1 MTGNENFVKLN
12 GEQFYKIE
20 NYDLMED
27 FFMTITSSSDVWNF
41 CWSQGGVTAG
51 RMDANHA
58 VFPYYTAD
66 KVSDAKTVTGPY
78 TSVAVNIDGKIHLWE
93 PFASLSSSPAVR
105 SVKNPSLSRSIYKNT
120 NGTEVIF
127 EEINAE
133 LGLTFRYG
141 WTSSDKFGVV
151 RRVQIENSGKK
162 PVEFSILDGCQNI
175 MPAGAATDLQNN
187 SSVLLDAYKQ
197 TDMDRESSL
206 ALFSL
211 SSVVSDKAEPSEC
224 LIANTC
230 WFTDGTTMI
239 SPDSPIKFACLAQNG
254 LPDPNDLLG
263 DDVVKGKRASC
274 FVCKK
279 ISLAAGEKEC
289 WSQVFD
295 TFLDSSRVA
304 DLKKIISNRQDAEK
318 ALDKDIDDC
327 KREMDNFIA
336 QADGMED
343 TADKMSCVHH
353 AANVMFNIMRGG
365 IFADGGKITLND
377 FMRFV
382 SERNRSL
389 SALAEKMLSSFAGKD
404 LISRGELV
412 DAAQKSGHPL
422 LLKLALEYMPL
433 TFSRRHGDPS
443 RPWNKFNI
451 KLRDEFGNKIL
462 NYEGNW
468 RDIFQNWEAL
478 SYSYPEY
485 TPSMICAFL
494 NNMTFDGFNP
504 YRIFRGG
511 LDWEVP
517 EPNNP
522 WAFIGYWGDHQVI
535 YLQKLLERQ
544 NELDRSFLLSA
555 LTTNLFSSAAVPYR
569 IKDFDSIL
577 KNPRDTIVF
586 DRETSNS
593 LIKAAKER
601 GGDAKLVSSKDGS
614 VALVTLTQKLLQ
626 IVISKASNLVPG
638 GGIWLNT
645 QRPEWNDANNALAGW
660 GLSVVTSC
668 YLNRYLTFLQT
679 LFAQAQDKFFAVTEE
694 TALAFRKLSE
704 HFAEYEDHTGPLPAD
719 ALYDFV
725 CKSGMI
731 FEEERNS
738 LYKDGFG
745 KESSLTK
752 EEILRGLSLIK
763 AAVVYTVK
771 ANKRSDGLY
780 HSYNVLVPEGKSF
793 GIKYLQEM
801 LEGQVAVLSSLL
813 LDGKE
818 CADLLKALRQSRIY
832 EQRQNSYML
841 YPNKELPKYEEKNN
855 VPASM
860 VQNLKDFVSRSKGT
874 VLSADSNGVFHFNS
888 SFRNARI
895 MQDFMESLTDSMK
908 PNADEEKELLDLYEK
923 TFNHS
928 SFTGRSG
935 TFYAYEGLG
944 SIYWHMVSKLLLAV
958 QENVQSSAASG
969 DLQNAKELAAI
980 YYDVRQGLGF
990 NKTPELYGAFPQD
1003 PYSHTPSMQGAKQ
1016 PGMTGQVKE
1025 EVITRAGE
1033 LGVCVEH
1040 SCLVFKPNLLR
1051 KFEFKEDSTLEFTV
1065 CGTRVK
1071 YVLSKEDKISVETDG
1086 NAEERAGSALTAR
1099 ESHSIFSREGKIK
1112 GVTVFTTLKDALV

>member
-1 MTGNENFVKLN
+1 MAADENFVMLN
-12 GEQFYKIE
+12 GEQFYKIQD
-20 NYDLMED
+20 YDLMED

-78 TSVAVNIDGKIHLWE
+78 TALAVKSGDKVVLWE
-93 PFASLSSSPAVR
+93 PFASLSSTPAVR
-105 SVKNPSLSRSIYKNT
+105 AAANPSVSRAIYKNT

-127 EEINAE
+127 EEKNSA

-141 WTSSDKFGVV
+141 WTSSDKFGIV
-151 RRVQIENSGKK
+151 RKVQVENNGSC

-175 MPAGAATDLQNN
+175 MPAAAASELQNN

-197 TDMDRESSL
+197 SDMDRESSL

-224 LIANTC
+224 LLANTC

-239 SPDSPIKFACLAQNG
+239 SPDTPIKFALLAREG
-254 LPDPNDLLG
+254 LPQADSLLG
-263 DDVVKGKRASC
+263 EDVVKGKRASC
-274 FVCKK
+274 FICKK
-279 ISLAAGEKEC
+279 LTRAAGEKDA

-304 DLKKIISNRQDAEK
+304 NLKKLLMDRAK
-318 ALDKDIDDC
+318 AKEALEKDIADC
-327 KREMDNFIA
+327 KKEMDSFIA
-336 QADGMED
+336 QADGMQD
-343 TADKMSCVHH
+343 TADKMTCVHH

-365 IFADGGKITLND
+365 IFADGGRISPAD

-382 SERNRSL
+382 GERNKEL
-389 SALAEKMLSSFAGKD
+389 VPLAEKMLPCFKGKA
-404 LISRGELV
+404 LVARSELV
-412 DAAQKSGHPL
+412 DSAKNSGHPL

-544 NELDRSFLLSA
+544 NELDRDFLLSA
-555 LTTNLFSSAAVPYR
+555 LTTRLFSSAAVPYR
-569 IKDFDSIL
+569 IKDFKSIL
-577 KNPRDTIVF
+577 KNPRDTIFF
-586 DRETSNS
+586 DRETSNA
-593 LIKAAKER
+593 LIKAAKEK
-601 GGDAKLVSSKDGS
+601 GGDAKLVAAKDGS
-614 VALVTLTQKLLQ
+614 IALVTLTQKLLQ
-626 IVISKASNLVPG
+626 IVISKAANLVPG

-679 LFAQAQDKFFAVTEE
+679 LFAQSQDKTFAVSEE

-704 HFAEYEDHTGPLPAD
+704 HFAGHKDRKDKLSGAE
-719 ALYDFV
+719 LYDFV
-725 CKSGMI
+725 CKSGEI

-738 LYKDGFG
+738 LYNNGFG
-745 KESSLTK
+745 AETFLGK
-752 EEILRGLSLIK
+752 EEILSGLGLIK
-763 AAVVYTVK
+763 AAVVYTVR

-780 HSYNVLVPEGKSF
+780 HSYNVLVPGEKSF

-801 LEGQVAVLSSLL
+801 LEGQVAVLSSQLL
-813 LDGKE
+813 GGKE
-818 CADLLKALRQSRIY
+818 CVDVLKALRSSRIY
-832 EQRQNSYML
+832 EERQNSYML
-841 YPNKELPKYEEKNN
+841 YPNKELPKFEEKNN
-855 VPASM
+855 IASSM
-860 VQNLKDFVSRSKGT
+860 LQNLKDFVGRSEGR
-874 VLSADSNGVFHFNS
+874 VVCQDANGVYHFNPA
-888 SFRNARI
+888 FLNARI
-895 MQDFMESLTDSMK
+895 MQDYVHSLSDAMK
-908 PNADEEKELLDLYEK
+908 PSAEEEKELLALYEK
-923 TFNHS
+923 IFNHS

-958 QENVQSSAASG
+958 QENVVAAALSG
-969 DLQNAKELAAI
+969 DEQNAKELATI
-980 YYDVRQGLGF
+980 YYDVRSGLGF
-990 NKTPELYGAFPQD
+990 NKRPQLYGAFPQD

-1033 LGVCVEH
+1033 LGVRVVH
-1040 SCLVFKPNLLR
+1040 SCLAFKPLFLR
-1051 KFEFKEDSTLEFTV
+1051 KSEFKNDLSLDFTV
-1065 CGTRVK
+1065 CGTSVS
-1071 YVLSKEDKISVETDG
+1071 YQLGDQDKIVLEMDG
-1086 NAEERAGSALTAR
+1086 KSEEHSGNSLTPR
-1099 ESHSIFSREGKIK
+1099 ESQSLFARDGRIK
-1112 GVTVFTTLKDALV
+1112 GIKVFTTLKNSLI

>member
-1 MTGNENFVKLN
+1 MAGNENFVKIN
-12 GEQFYKIE
+12 GELFYKIE
-20 NYDLMED
+20 DYDLMED

-78 TSVAVNIDGKIHLWE
+78 TLLAVNNGNNIVLWE
-93 PFASLSSSPAVR
+93 PFASLSSTPAVR
-105 SVKNPSLSRSIYKNT
+105 AAKNPSISRTIYKNT

-127 EEINAE
+127 EEKNAD
-133 LGLTFRYG
+133 LGLTFRYA
-141 WTSSDKFGVV
+141 WTSSDKFGIV
-151 RRVQIENSGKK
+151 RRVQIENTGAKA
-162 PVEFSILDGCQNI
+162 VEFSILDGCQNI
-175 MPAGAATDLQNN
+175 MPAGAGTELQNN

-197 TDMDRESSL
+197 SDMDRESAL

-224 LIANTC
+224 LVANTC
-230 WFTDGTTMI
+230 WFTSGITMI
-239 SPDSPIKFACLAQNG
+239 SPDSPMKFALLAKNS
-254 LPDPNDLLG
+254 LPQPQDLAG
-263 DDVVKGKRASC
+263 EDVVKGKRASC

-279 ISLAAGEKEC
+279 ETLSPGAKEC

-304 DLKKIISNRQDAEK
+304 DLKKLLANRDQAARLLEE
-318 ALDKDIDDC
+318 DIASC
-327 KREMDNFIA
+327 KREMDSFIA
-336 QADGMED
+336 QADGMQD

-353 AANVMFNIMRGG
+353 SANVMFNIMRGG
-365 IFADGGKITLND
+365 IFADGGKISLED

-382 SERNRSL
+382 SQRNTSL
-389 SALAEKMLSSFAGKD
+389 IPSAEKMLAGFAGKK
-404 LISRGELV
+404 LIKRSELV
-412 DAAQKSGHPL
+412 DAAQKFAAPL

-517 EPNNP
+517 DPNNP

-544 NELDRSFLLSA
+544 NELDKDFLNKA
-555 LTTNLFSSAAVPYR
+555 LATKLFSSAAVPYR
-569 IKDFDSIL
+569 IKDFASIL
-577 KNPRDTIVF
+577 KNPRDTIAF
-586 DRETSNS
+586 DREASNA

-601 GGDAKLVSSKDGS
+601 GGDAKLVASKDGS
-614 VALVTLTQKLLQ
+614 IALVTLTQKLLQ
-626 IVISKASNLVPG
+626 IVISKAANLVPG

-679 LFAQAQDKFFAVTEE
+679 LFAQSQDKSFTVTEE
-694 TALAFRKLSE
+694 TALAFKALTE
-704 HFAEYEDHTGPLPAD
+704 HFAEYENYTGPLSAGQ
-719 ALYDFV
+719 LYDFV
-725 CKSGMI
+725 CKSGLI
-731 FEEERNS
+731 FEKERNS
-738 LYKDGFG
+738 LYNNGFG
-745 KESSLTK
+745 KDASLTK
-752 EEILRGLSLIK
+752 DEILRGLTLIK
-763 AAVVYTVK
+763 AAVVYTVRL
-771 ANKRSDGLY
+771 NKRSDGLY
-780 HSYNVLVPEGKSF
+780 HSYNVLVAGENSF

-801 LEGQVAVLSSLL
+801 LEGQVAVLSSHLL
-813 LDGKE
+813 GGKE
-818 CADLLKALRQSRIY
+818 CVDLLKALRSSRIY

-841 YPNKELPKYEEKNN
+841 YPNKELPKFEEKNN
-855 VPASM
+855 VPASD
-860 VQNLKDFVSRSKGT
+860 VQNLKEFVDRSKGI
-874 VLSADSNGVFHFNS
+874 VIGSDQNGCFHFNS
-888 SFRNARI
+888 SFLNARV
-895 MQDFMESLTDSMK
+895 MQEFIQNLPDGMK
-908 PNADEEKELLDLYEK
+908 PSAEEEKELLLLYEK

-958 QENVQSSAASG
+958 QENVDAAFASADS
-969 DLQNAKELAAI
+969 QMAKELASI
-980 YYDVRQGLGF
+980 YYDVRSGLGF
-990 NKTPELYGAFPQD
+990 NKTPQLYGAFPQD

-1025 EVITRAGE
+1025 EVITRSGE
-1033 LGVCVEH
+1033 LGVRVEH
-1040 SCLVFKPNLLR
+1040 SCLAFKSLLLR
-1051 KFEFKEDSTLEFTV
+1051 KTEFKDDSTLEFTV
-1065 CGTRVK
+1065 CGTKVK
-1071 YVLSKEDKISVETDG
+1071 YILSDQDKIEVETDVG
-1086 NAEERAGSALTAR
+1086 KVERTSTSLTPQESQSVFAR
-1099 ESHSIFSREGKIK
+1099 DGRIK
-1112 GVTVFTTLKDALV
+1112 GIKVFTTLKDSLV